1 MVDKK
6 TLQDLQNLDGHWG
19 HCKFG
24 NIHHPAVANG
34 LISVSVSRDCPA
46 FVLIPTNAAEYQT
59 SASNCPL
66 LGMATVEPITVP
78 ANMRVDVKTIQN
90 GLRKLEDPLIATYTP
105 AISNPIEELVLT
117 LIVSSHCGISSE
129 RSVQMRHRR
138 DQPSVRI
145 VCGSASGSY
154 GSTAVD

>member
-1 MVDKK
+1 MLFGSDPVSRVNL
-6 TLQDLQNLDGHWG
+6 TLRFPRWRDTILLFVKNSTVKG

-90 GLRKLEDPLIATYTP
+90 GLRKLEDPLIATYT
-105 AISNPIEELVLT
+105 
-117 LIVSSHCGISSE
+117 
-129 RSVQMRHRR
+129 
-138 DQPSVRI
+138 
-145 VCGSASGSY
+145 
-154 GSTAVD
+154 